1 MAASICSSFN
11 NDIVI
16 DILARLP
23 VKTLLRFKSVS
34 KPMLSVITNP
44 RFITYHLHQSTKN
57 SSLVF
62 HCSHDEFPISMLYYT
77 EPTTLRVVHIPPSMT
92 DRSLKPRIRIKGSC
106 GGLLFMEIYYGCCMF
121 HYGLWNPA
129 TRQFK
134 KVTGPQQ
141 CINLLA
147 EGFGYGSK
155 INDYKLV
162 RIGYFLHPRTLRT
175 RYDRR
180 RVDSVVR
187 ALVFSWKTESWRTVE
202 DGALLGGR
210 FSDAVALKS
219 DLYWKVSGVE
229 NLANEGVLAF
239 DSDTDVFRRI
249 ELPSLNQSI
258 PSYSMT
264 ITGFKDSLGLFVFLE
279 SSSNSAFDL
288 WVLNESRIDGDYIKS
303 WSKLLTV
310 GPMSRIG
317 WPILAWRGKIIL
329 KSPNDEKDGFF
340 LYDPITREAI
350 DVPISSSGVYDNAET
365 LASVDGTSNLLL
377 EDAPL

>member
-11 NDIVI
+11 NDMVI

-44 RFITYHLHQSTKN
+44 RFITSHLHQSTKN

-62 HCSHDEFPISMLYYT
+62 HFSHDEFPISMLYYT
-77 EPTTLRVVHIPPSMT
+77 EPTTLRVVHIPPSMK
-92 DRSLKPRIRIKGSC
+92 DHSLKPRIRIKGSC
-106 GGLLFMEIYYGCCMF
+106 GGLLFMEIYFGCCMF
-121 HYGLWNPA
+121 HYGFWNPA

-162 RIGYFLHPRTLRT
+162 RIGYFLHPRTLIT

-187 ALVFSWKTESWRTVE
+187 ALVFSWKTDSWRTVE

-210 FSDAVALKS
+210 FSDAVAVKGELC
-219 DLYWKVSGVE
+219 WKVSGVE
-229 NLANEGVLAF
+229 NLANEVVLAF
-239 DSDTDVFRRI
+239 DSDTDTFRRI
-249 ELPSLNQSI
+249 ELPGLNQSS
-258 PSYSMT
+258 PNYSMT

-279 SSSNSAFDL
+279 GSSNSSFDL
-288 WVLNESRIDGDYIKS
+288 WVLNESRMGGNIKS

-310 GPMSRIG
+310 GSMSRIG
-317 WPILAWRGKIIL
+317 WPISAWRGKIIL
-329 KSPNDEKDGFF
+329 KSPNEKDGFF
-340 LYDPITREAI
+340 LYDPISQEVI
-350 DVPISSSGVYDNAET
+350 DVPISSSGAYDYAET
-365 LASVDGTSNLLL
+365 LASVDGTSNLML